1 MEETKVTKTCT
12 CEGTVRT
19 FDTEKGHGFIEQAD
33 LSVSRD
39 VILGEGDGPQNLF
52 VGEHVR
58 YEVEQGA
65 TAPHAVN
72 VRRI

>member
-1 MEETKVTKTCT
+1 MEETKMTKTCT
-12 CEGTVRT
+12 CEGTVRS
-19 FDTEKGHGFIEQAD
+19 FDTANGYGYIMQAD
-33 LSVSRD
+33 LGVNRD
-39 VILGEGDGPQNLF
+39 VILGEGEGPQNLF

-65 TAPHAVN
+65 TAPRAVN